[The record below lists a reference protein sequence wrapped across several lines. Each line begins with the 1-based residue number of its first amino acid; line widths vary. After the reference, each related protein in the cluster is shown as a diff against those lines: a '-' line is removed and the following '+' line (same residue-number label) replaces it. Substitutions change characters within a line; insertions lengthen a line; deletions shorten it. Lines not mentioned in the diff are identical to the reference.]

1 MHSQLLESGP
11 MFLAPADPPFDLDI
25 EARYERCTEPS
36 PSFIVDVHQPKV
48 VETKATRIV
57 RAISGQ
63 TEFRLLNETEDGVH
77 TKYILAKVNL
87 SPYAVQKQPLMTQLK
102 RRDSGDLLPMH
113 ADQALKAFDSAVAA
127 AYPSLPT
134 RGGKM
139 VATCID
145 IL

>member
-1 MHSQLLESGP
+1 MHPQLHDSGP
-11 MFLAPADPPFDLDI
+11 MFLAPAGPSFELDI
-25 EARYERCTEPS
+25 EARYERCNDPS
-36 PSFIVDVHQPKV
+36 PSYIVDAHQPKV
-48 VETKATRIV
+48 VETRATRIV

-63 TEFRLLNETEDGVH
+63 TEFRLLKETEDGVH
-77 TKYILAKVNL
+77 TKYILAKINL
-87 SPYAVQKQPLMTQLK
+87 SPYAVQKEPLMTQLK

-113 ADQALKAFDSAVAA
+113 EDQALKAFDSAVAA